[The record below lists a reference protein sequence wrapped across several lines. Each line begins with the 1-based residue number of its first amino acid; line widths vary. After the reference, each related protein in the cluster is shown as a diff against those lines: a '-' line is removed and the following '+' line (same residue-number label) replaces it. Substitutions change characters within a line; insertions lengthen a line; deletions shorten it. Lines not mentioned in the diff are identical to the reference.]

1 MLKVVKQTTTRLAT
15 QAVLLVVLPVAAQ
28 AATFNLEESTVADIN
43 AAFDAGALTS
53 EKLTQLYMNRIDAYD
68 NTGPN
73 INSTITVNPNALQT
87 AAALDQ
93 ERQLTGPRSPLHGI
107 PVIVKDNYD
116 TFDLPTTAGA
126 QALKGFTPTS
136 DAFQVQKLREA
147 GAIVLGKAN
156 LSEFAFS
163 FSTESSLGGV
173 TLNPYATN
181 RTPGGSSGGTGA
193 AIAANFGVV
202 GMGTDTGGSIRI
214 PSSYN
219 SLVGIRPTIGLSS
232 RDGIVPLALSQDVG
246 GPMTRTVA
254 DAAVVLDATVGSD
267 PDDPITAA
275 SSGKIPESYTDSLNP
290 DGLQGAR
297 IGVVRDLFGVD
308 SNPEAAK
315 VNAVI
320 NAALEDMANQG
331 AEIVDSVTIPNLDK
345 ILSYPSLSSFEFK
358 FNLND
363 YLAER
368 PNAPVRTLEDIIA
381 SGGFLP
387 SNEATLRLR
396 NSREP
401 LENNPEYQDIIQNRP
416 DLTQQAILTALEEN
430 NLDALIFPTSTQP
443 PALLGQDIITGSATR
458 LSPFSGFPEI
468 TVPAGFTPEG
478 LPVGIEFLGRAFSE
492 PTLLELAYSYEQATL
507 NRLPPTITPPL
518 PGETFE
524 YEPVPEPSTTI
535 GLTLFG
541 LSALGLKLKQRRKI
555 QKRSRTTQRIHKSQ
569 NLPGELAI
577 TAGLDTSSM

>member
-1 MLKVVKQTTTRLAT
+1 MKQTTTRLAT

-53 EKLTQLYMNRIDAYD
+53 EKLTQLYFNRIDAYD
-68 NTGPN
+68 NTGLSL
-73 INSTITVNPNALQT
+73 NSMLTVNPNALQT

-147 GAIVLGKAN
+147 GAVVLGKAN

-173 TLNPYATN
+173 TLNPYDTN

-219 SLVGIRPTIGLSS
+219 SLVGVRPTIGLSS

-254 DAAVVLDATVGSD
+254 DAAVVLDATVGFD

-396 NSREP
+396 NSREA

-430 NLDALIFPTSTQP
+430 NLDALIYPTSTQP

-555 QKRSRTTQRIHKSQ
+555 QKRSSRTT
-569 NLPGELAI
+569 
-577 TAGLDTSSM
+577 